1 MLSLSVSVSS
11 LTSLHLVLV
20 GLVFFLALQVQKLVL
35 CCLYPEQI
43 LLLFLNPQM
52 ASFFWNERALSRQPL
67 LTTHCRL
74 GGCWCSAAHQPDT
87 GCQHTAPL
95 SAASVQLHL
104 CCVHSHSLCSCRM
117 LFVASPS
124 PPPPHLPVLDLLLS
138 ASLSVSAGATAQG
151 PSGRTR
157 QQCHSPQ
164 LKASALHG
172 NPTRSQCR
180 MELSRSHL
188 SK

>member
-1 MLSLSVSVSS
+1 MLSLSVSISS
-11 LTSLHLVLV
+11 LTSLHLVLM

-74 GGCWCSAAHQPDT
+74 GGCWCSAAHRPDT

-117 LFVASPS
+117 LFVACPSS
-124 PPPPHLPVLDLLLS
+124 PPPPICLF
-138 ASLSVSAGATAQG
+138 
-151 PSGRTR
+151 
-157 QQCHSPQ
+157 
-164 LKASALHG
+164 
-172 NPTRSQCR
+172 
-180 MELSRSHL
+180 
-188 SK
+188 